1 LINSA
6 NSDLCGAQ
14 FPYFPRGGFSED
26 NPQPKTKEQWQAS
39 SQWCG
44 MEAGKDMLYPVQ
56 CIDGA
61 VHMYAGKELR
71 AYLQEK
77 HPSGCEVSEAVASP
91 SFGSIPYSYGI
102 VHAVAPTA
110 SMNQWRKKL
119 KDTYINA
126 LNRAVDVWNTRTAN
140 IIKGKNETV
149 KIATP
154 FLGTGAKGIGLLEG
168 AKAASAAIAEVVHQ
182 EEYVPSSFP
191 ASDTCSF
198 FTVRFSLIDDAE
210 VASITETM
218 SQSLGM
224 PD

>member
-1 LINSA
+1 
-6 NSDLCGAQ
+6 
-14 FPYFPRGGFSED
+14 
-26 NPQPKTKEQWQAS
+26 
-39 SQWCG
+39 